1 MIIDVKLCGQTLTLP
16 QSPVVLAEGA
26 VNTVCFKL
34 APDEE
39 WEGMSIIATF
49 RSVSELGDE
58 VRRDVLVHNHGEVY
72 SIPPEVLRNG
82 FLYMGCTGTAEGG
95 ALILT
100 TKTLDRPLR
109 VWTSEKLAEEW
120 ANAFTPAL
128 AAQFLAALGDVS
140 KLDTASKTNL
150 VAAINE
156 CYRKNPTQ
164 TRVAAACTTDGSAY
178 VAKGDYLPTVH
189 PGSSGTHVGKGAQLI
204 FVPDTTSTTSS
215 PTLQLND
222 GVPVP
227 IRRRS
232 SVEKTTDGKF
242 DATLPVAAGSL
253 IRGVPYTMTFCGIYW
268 LLDSAVPYELG
279 HVTPQMFGAKADGM
293 SDDTQAIIDAL
304 AASDNVLIPAG
315 RYRITR
321 PIWVQKGKSLRGVGA
336 VTILICDGAGGAE
349 RFIMLSATVR
359 FGKMM
364 LQVRNGEAVAE
375 EITVNEESLADV
387 RLPSG
392 HIDTIVDDVIVM
404 YDDADYTDNAV
415 IELSLKNEYGEKGKD
430 GFWGVTIKDVTA
442 YGNGSLGYLL
452 RGYTLGTTEQG
463 KRKYY
468 ITGITMERCIAYG
481 CRWSQFLHDSD
492 KDFSNLGETWGIDH
506 ITSIRCMHQ
515 ATERTKGFSFY
526 RHDTNAQ
533 LTDCVP
539 WDWHYPEGDFKNR
552 PYWFDSGRLSND
564 SCEMDINVG
573 SLHGEK
579 FGFIYPNGET
589 KLLHYW
595 DQYAVL
601 KNIGVREII
610 TDSLPLQMPLSDGTN
625 KATCIFFAKNPV
637 ILSGTSSKYCFLR
650 FRFVDGRH
658 MSEDVTVFLHP
669 EKPVIHASRWATSHK
684 LGYTMVDGEFRLYM
698 YNLSKYSYVI
708 SEAISNT
715 TAGYSGTAVT
725 SEYNKTINTFGLP
738 YEERYLSELP
748 AELTEITD
756 IQAVFVERDKLKS
769 LLPGW
774 STQDKKPAY
783 TPEEVGAAAKVHG
796 HSYNELADKPEIPVV
811 PSWAMQG
818 EKPSYNATEVGA
830 DAVGT
835 AAGAVAAHN
844 AADDAHN
851 DIRLQ
856 LKEVADR
863 LNALADTDD
872 ETLDQVS
879 EIVAYIKSNKALIDA
894 ITTKKVN
901 VSDIVDNLTT
911 STADKPLSAKQ
922 GVALKKLIEEIIVPT
937 KVSQLENDTG
947 YLTSAPVASVNGK
960 TGVVKLNATDVGAR
974 PDNWMPTAQNVG
986 AVPVNE
992 TVTLVGVDANG
1003 VSHTWIIYGKKVM

>member
-1 MIIDVKLCGQTLTLP
+1 MTGTKLKRLLAELNP
-16 QSPVVLAEGA
+16 HSYSDAVLAMWLTQVENALLVAELLLSPTECVEYEEMPDADLLVPKPFDKLYLPYMQAMIAHANGEMAEYENYLALYEAYRTEYARHICEVVRPAYGA
-26 VNTVCFKL
+26 AVKMGYYLSAYQLAVAAGFK
-34 APDEE
+34 
-39 WEGMSIIATF
+39 GS
-49 RSVSELGDE
+49 
-58 VRRDVLVHNHGEVY
+58 
-72 SIPPEVLRNG
+72 
-82 FLYMGCTGTAEGG
+82 
-95 ALILT
+95 
-100 TKTLDRPLR
+100 
-109 VWTSEKLAEEW
+109 AEEW
-120 ANAFTPAL
+120 LTSLHGRDGRDGDRGPQGGDGYLDMTEQWEQEQSEGLDEQDLPEWLVTDWADGAYCVRTAKGL
-128 AAQFLAALGDVS
+128 YEMRQETLGDACRQV
-140 KLDTASKTNL
+140 LR
-150 VAAINE
+150 
-156 CYRKNPTQ
+156 CY
-164 TRVAAACTTDGSAY
+164 TRDGSFWARTY
-178 VAKGDYLPTVH
+178 VDEVEAPELRVELLA
-189 PGSSGTHVGKGAQLI
+189 GTGQFIVGGEDMASEE
-204 FVPDTTSTTSS
+204 FVREQT
-215 PTLQLND
+215 
-222 GVPVP
+222 GEE
-227 IRRRS
+227 R
-232 SVEKTTDGKF
+232 
-242 DATLPVAAGSL
+242 
-253 IRGVPYTMTFCGIYW
+253 
-268 LLDSAVPYELG
+268 LG

-321 PIWVQKGKSLRGVGA
+321 PIWVQQGKSLRGVGA

-359 FGKMM
+359 FGKML

-375 EITVNEESLADV
+375 EITINEESLADV

-415 IELSLKNEYGEKGKD
+415 LELSLKNEYGEKGKD

-463 KRKYY
+463 KRKYF